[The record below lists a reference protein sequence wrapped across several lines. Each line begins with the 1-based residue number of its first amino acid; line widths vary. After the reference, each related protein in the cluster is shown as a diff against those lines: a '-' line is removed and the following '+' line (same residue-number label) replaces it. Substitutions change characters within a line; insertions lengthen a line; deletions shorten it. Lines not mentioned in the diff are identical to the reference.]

1 MPSNET
7 TTKFKA
13 DISQLKSQ
21 MQAASRAVKVAT
33 SEFKAAT
40 AGMDNWSRSADGLEA
55 KLKQLDTVYNSQNKQ
70 LNLMEEELKKT
81 VKVYGENSAAADQ
94 VRIKINNQKAAIAQT
109 EKQINQYT
117 KELNDCKNGLGKFA
131 KEEDQAVTASDKL
144 KKTISDQKTELAAL
158 KKAYAD
164 AKLDGNAEDAEKYAK
179 AIKELSSEL
188 KNNETKLAQAE
199 KAADEFDNSLE
210 DVDDS
215 AERAKEGFTVM
226 KGALASLV
234 ADGIRLAL
242 RAMKDLAVET
252 FNAGAN
258 FESSMSKVQA
268 ISGASADDIAKLTQ
282 KAKDMGET
290 TVFSASESADA
301 LQYMAMAGWKTDDML
316 NGLEG
321 IMNLAAASGEDL
333 ATTSDIVT
341 DALTAMGY
349 SAGDA
354 GKFADVMAAA
364 SSNANTNVKLM
375 GNTFQ
380 YVAPIAGALGYNIED
395 TAVAIG
401 LMANAGIKGE
411 KAGTALRSTLTRLS
425 APPKE
430 CADAMEEL
438 GLSLTDEA
446 GNMKELDVVMGDLRK
461 AFSGLSETQQ
471 TQYAK
476 SIAGQEAMS
485 GLLAIVNAAPE
496 DFDKLTKAVNNSTGA
511 AKNMADTMTDNV
523 NGQITLLKSNIEGKM
538 IKVFEKASGSIK
550 KAVKSMGQSLDS
562 LDWDKFSDG
571 VGKLAQK
578 FADFVGFV
586 ARNTP
591 LIVTVLKTLGAV
603 MISVFAV
610 NKIATFANSIKTLTP
625 LFTTMAAKIGLV
637 TVATEGQT
645 AATVALNTAWLAS
658 PITWVIGAL
667 AALTVGIIAY
677 TKHVNNQVEA
687 EYGLSEAQKENVE
700 NCKALKSEYD
710 QMNQARNE
718 SNNAITSEYGYL
730 TQLKNEYNSLVD
742 SNGNIKQGYEDR
754 ANFILNELAK
764 ALGVEVSQIKEQ
776 IDANG
781 KLSDS
786 IDQII
791 EKKKAEALLS
801 ANQDAYNQAIK
812 ERTKA
817 FEEYSKAQETV
828 AEAEKKWKS
837 AQEEYNAVMETHNT
851 LLKTNPEAA
860 SGFLLANQE
869 IIKGQEKAKESY
881 DEAKSAL
888 AQSEEAYIGY
898 NNTISNYEGLSSA
911 IISGDTDKI
920 NQAMANLT
928 YNFKT
933 AENSNRES
941 LEQQVKDMNTNYE
954 NMKKAIESN
963 TPGVTQEMVDQA
975 KSMVTASEKELMK
988 LEGKASATGKQSGMN
1003 FGLNLGAQDYLA
1015 ADGGKALAN
1024 SGLSGAEYN
1033 NGDFGGAGA
1042 DAGGAYAFGVASE
1055 QGDAKNAGE
1064 GLADNAEEGSKDHDS
1079 YGSGSFFGQGFFN
1092 GIGSWLSDVWERG
1105 KELAKN
1111 ALSGLRKGQEEG
1123 SPSKLTRQSGVFFGE
1138 GYELGINETL
1148 KSVVKSATNLAIAAY
1163 DALDDSTSDFDK
1175 LGMNAGSSF
1184 SDGLKASLSDVKKSI
1199 NDVAIPLDS
1208 IKLDGQIANAAVNSG
1223 ISQGN
1228 ANVVVNGNQKP
1239 TTQNLTF
1246 NQYNTSPK
1254 QLSRLEIYRDT
1265 NSLLFGAK
1273 ARLNNV

>member
-21 MQAASRAVKVAT
+21 MQAASRAVKLAS

-55 KLKQLDTVYNSQNKQ
+55 KLKQLDTVYASQNKQ
-70 LNLMEEELKKT
+70 LDLMEEELKKT

-109 EKQINQYT
+109 QKQINQYT
-117 KELNDCKNGLGKFA
+117 KELSDCKNGVGKFA
-131 KEEDQAVTASDKL
+131 KEEEQALTASDKL
-144 KKTISDQKTELAAL
+144 KKTISEQKTELAGL
-158 KKAYAD
+158 KKAYQD
-164 AKLDGNAEDAEKYAK
+164 AKLDGNAADAEKYAK
-179 AIKELSSEL
+179 AIKELSTEL
-188 KNNETKLAQAE
+188 KNNESKLEQAE
-199 KAADEFDNSLE
+199 KAADEFDKSLE
-210 DVDDS
+210 EVDDS

-234 ADGIRLAL
+234 ADGIRLAI
-242 RAMKDLAVET
+242 RAAKDLAVET

-268 ISGASADDIAKLTQ
+268 ISGASADDMAKLTD
-282 KAKDMGET
+282 KAKAMGET

-333 ATTSDIVT
+333 ASTSDIVT

-380 YVAPIAGALGYNIED
+380 YVAPIAGALGYSIED

-438 GLSLTDEA
+438 GISLTDEA

-511 AKNMADTMTDNV
+511 AKEMADTMTDNV
-523 NGQITLLKSNIEGKM
+523 SGQITLLKSNIEGKM

-550 KAVKSMGQSLDS
+550 KAVKSMSQSLDS
-562 LDWDKFSDG
+562 LDWDSIGDA
-571 VGKLAQK
+571 VGRLAEK

-591 LIVTVLKTLGAV
+591 QIVAVLKTLGAV

-610 NKIATFANSIKTLTP
+610 NKIATFVNSLKTIGPAFVTLAT
-625 LFTTMAAKIGLV
+625 KIGLV

-645 AATVALNTAWLAS
+645 AATLALNTAWLAS
-658 PITWVIGAL
+658 PITWIIAGL
-667 AALTVGIIAY
+667 AALTAGVIAY
-677 TKHVNNQVEA
+677 TNHVNEEVEA
-687 EYGLSEAQKENVE
+687 EYGLSEAQKENIA
-700 NCKALKSEYD
+700 NCKNLKSEYD
-710 QMNQARNE
+710 SMNEARAE
-718 SNNAITSEYGYL
+718 SNNAITSEYDYL
-730 TQLKNEYNSLVD
+730 KELKDEYNGLVD

-764 ALGVEVSQIKEQ
+764 AMGVEVSAIKEQ
-776 IDANG
+776 IDQNG
-781 KLSDS
+781 KLGDS
-786 IDQII
+786 IDQLI

-801 ANQDAYNQAIK
+801 ANQESYNQAIK
-812 ERTKA
+812 ERTAA
-817 FEEYSKAQETV
+817 FNEYTKAQETV
-828 AEAEKKWKS
+828 AEAEKKWQQAQEDYNEVMENYRLLLITSPKS
-837 AQEEYNAVMETHNT
+837 AEVYLAGQYKVTKAHEE
-851 LLKTNPEAA
+851 
-860 SGFLLANQE
+860 
-869 IIKGQEKAKESY
+869 AKNSL
-881 DEAKSAL
+881 DEAKKGLEGA
-888 AQSEEAYIGY
+888 EEAYIGY

-911 IISGDTDKI
+911 IISGDTEKI

-941 LEQQVKDMNTNYE
+941 LEQQVKDMEKNYE

-975 KSMVTASEKELMK
+975 KNMVDASEKELMK

-1015 ADGGKALAN
+1015 EVEGENVAN
-1024 SGLSGAEYN
+1024 SGLSGLNYN
-1033 NGDFGGAGA
+1033 SRDFGDSGSA
-1042 DAGGAYAFGVASE
+1042 AGGAFASGVGSKS
-1055 QGDAKNAGE
+1055 GDAREAGE
-1064 GLADNAEEGSKDHDS
+1064 ELADNAESGSRDHDS
-1079 YGSGSFFGQGFFN
+1079 YSSGSFFGEGFFN
-1092 GIGSWLSDVWERG
+1092 GIGSWLSSVWERG

-1123 SPSKLTRQSGVFFGE
+1123 SPSKLTKQSGIFFGE
-1138 GYELGINETL
+1138 GYELGIIKTI
-1148 KSVVKSATNLAIAAY
+1148 KDVVKSATNLAIAAY
-1163 DALDDSTSDFDK
+1163 DALDNSTSDFDK
-1175 LGMNAGSSF
+1175 LGANAGLSF
-1184 SDGLKASLSDVKKSI
+1184 SEGLKASLVDVKKSI
-1199 NDVAIPLDS
+1199 NDVAIPLEDV
-1208 IKLDGQIANAAVNSG
+1208 KLTGQIAKATVNSATPTPGYNAASG
-1223 ISQGN
+1223 
-1228 ANVVVNGNQKP
+1228 GNQS

-1246 NQYNTSPK
+1246 IQNNNSPK
-1254 QLSRLEIYRDT
+1254 PLSRLELYRDT

-1273 ARLNNV
+1273 ARLSDV